1 MSSGDRPSLMLSIMS
16 LGGGGA
22 ERNCTLLAGGLAE
35 RGYPVSLATLAD
47 PATDFYPVPQGV
59 ERFSLNLGQ
68 GSTGLLSAVRNNRAR
83 IRALRE
89 LFRRERPQGI
99 ISFIDEVNILA
110 TLAAAPLGI
119 PVIISQRADT
129 DLYDSGRI
137 WSMLRR
143 YAYPKAARLVSVSHG
158 VDDYF
163 DWIPAGRRTVIQNP
177 VSTAVL
183 KAIEQPAPPPPARP
197 YVVAM
202 GRLAKQ
208 KGFDILLQAFA
219 RLAGKHS
226 GIDLK
231 ILGEGEL
238 RSDLERLGSEL
249 GLAGRVEFP
258 GRLEDPFPTLRAA
271 TVFVLSSRYEGFP
284 NVLTEAMAC
293 GLPVV
298 ATDCPAGPSEII
310 RHGEDG
316 LLVPVEDPDAL
327 ASAMDRLLSD
337 AGERQRFGAE
347 AARIAT
353 RRTLSNHLDQWEA
366 VIGDTLN
373 GDIAH

>member
-1 MSSGDRPSLMLSIMS
+1 MT
-16 LGGGGA
+16 
-22 ERNCTLLAGGLAE
+22 E
-35 RGYPVSLATLAD
+35 
-47 PATDFYPVPQGV
+47 
-59 ERFSLNLGQ
+59 
-68 GSTGLLSAVRNNRAR
+68 
-83 IRALRE
+83 
-89 LFRRERPQGI
+89 
-99 ISFIDEVNILA
+99 
-110 TLAAAPLGI
+110 
-119 PVIISQRADT
+119 
-129 DLYDSGRI
+129 
-137 WSMLRR
+137 
-143 YAYPKAARLVSVSHG
+143 
-158 VDDYF
+158 
-163 DWIPAGRRTVIQNP
+163 
-177 VSTAVL
+177 
-183 KAIEQPAPPPPARP
+183 P
-197 YVVAM
+197 YVFSRTYVT
-202 GRLAKQ
+202 GVT
-208 KGFDILLQAFA
+208 
-219 RLAGKHS
+219 
-226 GIDLK
+226 
-231 ILGEGEL
+231 
-238 RSDLERLGSEL
+238 GSEL